1 MRAVCSVRTSRHK
14 SLLVQR
20 QKTRIQNTFTSD
32 ACTALSFLLPKP
44 LAGGWWGV
52 TMHFTVERF
61 NAILQRLIIIAGT
74 MVYPIISGKTSV
86 DNNLETLL
94 AVSRASLR
102 EIIALALWN
111 EKDSL
116 AKLRR

>member
-1 MRAVCSVRTSRHK
+1 
-14 SLLVQR
+14 
-20 QKTRIQNTFTSD
+20 
-32 ACTALSFLLPKP
+32 
-44 LAGGWWGV
+44 
-52 TMHFTVERF
+52 MHFTVERF

-102 EIIALALWN
+102 EIIALTLWN

-116 AKLRR
+116 AKLRQ